1 MLVLSRKP
9 GSSIV
14 INSNIYITVLEVQG
28 QRVRLGID
36 APPDMSVHRHEIQ
49 GKPQTTGSIRFACQ
63 EIRRSL

>member
-14 INSNIYITVLEVQG
+14 INSDIYITVLEVQG

-36 APPDMSVHRHEIQ
+36 APSNMSVHRHEIQ
-49 GKPQTTGSIRFACQ
+49 QKIDNEKHLFSTGKTHQ
-63 EIRRSL
+63 EH